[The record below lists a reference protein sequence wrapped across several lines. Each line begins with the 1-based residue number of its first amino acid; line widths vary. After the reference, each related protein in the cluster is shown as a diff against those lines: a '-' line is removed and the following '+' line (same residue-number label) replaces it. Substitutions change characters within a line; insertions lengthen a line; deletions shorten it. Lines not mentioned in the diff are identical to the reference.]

1 MTAGAL
7 LPGVLAG
14 LALVLLA
21 AAVRPAAPSRRPPGA
36 GGRLARG
43 RPDRRTRCHGASR
56 RRLRAPT
63 GVVGAP
69 GAAGTDALLELL
81 DELGR
86 ELRTG
91 ASLAGA
97 LERAEARRP
106 DALGSGGPD
115 ASLVAHALAVA
126 GRAGGP
132 AAAALDRAAA
142 VLRERRS
149 WRAERRAQAAQA
161 RLGATVLTVVPLGFA
176 AWSAA
181 GSERVRDVYAA
192 SPVALALAALGLCL
206 NAAGWWWMR
215 RITEATAA

>member
-1 MTAGAL
+1 VAPVRRGAGRRGMTAGAL

-81 DELGR
+81 DELDRIVVMAGPHEAVER
-86 ELRTG
+86 TVGARVEVTG
-91 ASLAGA
+91 AGA
-97 LERAEARRP
+97 IL
-106 DALGSGGPD
+106 
-115 ASLVAHALAVA
+115 
-126 GRAGGP
+126 
-132 AAAALDRAAA
+132 
-142 VLRERRS
+142 
-149 WRAERRAQAAQA
+149 
-161 RLGATVLTVVPLGFA
+161 
-176 AWSAA
+176 
-181 GSERVRDVYAA
+181 VRDAKRAVRGHEPNPY
-192 SPVALALAALGLCL
+192 V
-206 NAAGWWWMR
+206 
-215 RITEATAA
+215 

>member
-1 MTAGAL
+1 M
-7 LPGVLAG
+7 
-14 LALVLLA
+14 
-21 AAVRPAAPSRRPPGA
+21 
-36 GGRLARG
+36 
-43 RPDRRTRCHGASR
+43 
-56 RRLRAPT
+56 
-63 GVVGAP
+63 
-69 GAAGTDALLELL
+69 
-81 DELGR
+81 
-86 ELRTG
+86 
-91 ASLAGA
+91 
-97 LERAEARRP
+97 
-106 DALGSGGPD
+106 
-115 ASLVAHALAVA
+115 AHALAVA